1 VDRTW
6 IGGDDRNRLGLLCW
20 AATVRRRLGSHAGGK
35 EKSNNLTK
43 RKQLITYQE
52 EEEDR
57 RRRVGK
63 SGGVSIRGGWD
74 LGRVS
79 SFSRSR
85 RNRRLVVSYR
95 KESGGRGSGVG
106 EGEGDRSRKAV
117 RVGWAWASAAWS
129 IPRAAVRRPVRG
141 GDGYASHKVII
152 FFRSKP
158 ALIYYGSIEFWSIQ
172 KSTRDSASIHV

>member
-1 VDRTW
+1 MVDRTW

-35 EKSNNLTK
+35 EKPNNLTK

-74 LGRVS
+74 LGTVS

-85 RNRRLVVSYR
+85 RNRRLL
-95 KESGGRGSGVG
+95 
-106 EGEGDRSRKAV
+106 EGDRSRKAV

-129 IPRAAVRRPVRG
+129 IPRAAVRRT
-141 GDGYASHKVII
+141 
-152 FFRSKP
+152 FFFLYLKK
-158 ALIYYGSIEFWSIQ
+158 LKF
-172 KSTRDSASIHV
+172 